1 MDKRII
7 KTRQSIKNAFMQL
20 TLNKEAGKLSVTDIT
35 EKAGINR
42 STFYLHYADVKSIAE
57 DIDKEFAKV
66 IEKCLDGFDITDIH
80 GSIYSLFSYLTATL
94 DKEETS
100 KNYIIFSTESVEIAE
115 KLKNMLSEKAKEAII
130 SAFHETDTG
139 RLTIPLNYAA
149 SGIVDSYVKWAR
161 AGESSKQLEK
171 LVKTVSEITDY
182 IIENLTINRRA

>member
-66 IEKCLDGFDITDIH
+66 IEKCLDGFDITDIY

-115 KLKNMLSEKAKEAII
+115 KLKNMPCGRARPLFS
-130 SAFHETDTG
+130 TTG
-139 RLTIPLNYAA
+139 YTATGA
-149 SGIVDSYVKWAR
+149 GI
-161 AGESSKQLEK
+161 
-171 LVKTVSEITDY
+171 
-182 IIENLTINRRA
+182 TINRRSSPSRPRWSDGFISST